1 MEARRWSQREKDSI
15 LSVPSVVILSIFYL
29 QDSGCLKAVPVILL
43 CSVCEAS
50 LGFGIVLWPF
60 LCELRHSPTGGTR
73 CLIKDMTVLAY
84 ADTQHRGALRQL

>member
-1 MEARRWSQREKDSI
+1 MESEREKDSI
-15 LSVPSVVILSIFYL
+15 LSVPSGVILGVFYL
-29 QDSGCLKAVPVILL
+29 QESGCLKAVPVKLL

-73 CLIKDMTVLAY
+73 CLIKVLTALAY
-84 ADTQHRGALRQL
+84 ADPRHRGALGQL